1 MSHILHH
8 IPALICPFVSNIS
21 FDIYLKQ
28 NESTLCQGLRILNAC
43 S

>member
-1 MSHILHH
+1 MSHILYH

-28 NESTLCQGLRILNAC
+28 NESTPCQEPRI
-43 S
+43 